1 MSNPL
6 MLSGDAA
13 AEALLDRAQSEL
25 ALLEVKPHLH
35 VVRLGDDPASVS
47 YTRMKARRA
56 KKIGLESTLTELP
69 SDTSEAALLEL
80 IARLNADS
88 ATHGILV
95 QLPFPKGSAV
105 RESVILEAIDP
116 DKDVDGLH
124 IVNVGRLWSGR
135 EGLRPCTPAGI
146 ISMLDFYGVSL
157 AGKSVVIVNRSQLV
171 GKPLAAL
178 CLERNATVTI
188 AHSRTADLE
197 AVTRAADV
205 LVTAVGR
212 VGFITSEMVK
222 PGAVVI
228 DVSINRI
235 VVDGADRLV
244 GDCASD
250 VFEVAGAITPV
261 PGGVGPMTVSHL
273 LYNTVLAAKRQLE
286 RANRTSSRQASS
298 G

>member
-6 MLSGDAA
+6 LLSGDAA
-13 AEALLDRAQSEL
+13 AEALLTRARAEL
-25 ALLEVKPHLH
+25 ALMSDTPHLH

-47 YTRMKARRA
+47 YTRLKARRA
-56 KKIGLESTLTELP
+56 KKIGLHSTLTELP
-69 SDTSEAALLEL
+69 ADTSEAALLEL
-80 IARLNADS
+80 IADLNADPL
-88 ATHGILV
+88 THGILV

-105 RESVILEAIDP
+105 RESVILAAIDP

-124 IVNVGRLWSGR
+124 VVNVGRLWSGR

-146 ISMLDFYGVSL
+146 ISLLDFYDLSL
-157 AGKSVVIVNRSQLV
+157 VGKSVVIVNRSQLV

-188 AHSRTADLE
+188 AHSRTNDLE

-212 VGFITSEMVK
+212 VGFITAGMVK
-222 PGAVVI
+222 PGATVI

-244 GDCASD
+244 GDCASG

-286 RANRTSSRQASS
+286 RQSS
-298 G
+298 GS

>member
-6 MLSGDAA
+6 LLSGDAA
-13 AEALLDRAQSEL
+13 AEALLNRARDEL
-25 ALLEVKPHLH
+25 ASLIVKPHLH

-56 KKIGLESTLTELP
+56 KRIGLDSTLTELP
-69 SDTSEAALLEL
+69 ADTSEAKLLEL
-80 IARLNADS
+80 IAVLNADLL
-88 ATHGILV
+88 THGILV

-146 ISMLDFYGVSL
+146 ISMLDFYGVDLS
-157 AGKSVVIVNRSQLV
+157 GKSVVIVNRSQLV

-178 CLERNATVTI
+178 CLERNATITI
-188 AHSRTADLE
+188 AHSRTANLE

-212 VGFITSEMVK
+212 VGFITKQMIK

-235 VVDGADRLV
+235 VVDGADKLV

-286 RANRTSSRQASS
+286 QANQALNR
-298 G
+298 

>member
-1 MSNPL
+1 MSTPL
-6 MLSGDAA
+6 ILSGDAA
-13 AEALLDRAQSEL
+13 AEALLTRARDEL
-25 ALLEVKPHLH
+25 ALLSVKPHLH

-69 SDTSEAALLEL
+69 ADTSELALLEL
-80 IARLNADS
+80 ITRLNADS

-105 RESVILEAIDP
+105 REAVILGAIDP

-124 IVNVGRLWSGR
+124 VVNVGRLWSGR

-146 ISMLDFYGVSL
+146 ISLLDFYGINL

-188 AHSRTADLE
+188 AHSRTNDLSS
-197 AVTRAADV
+197 VTRAADV

-212 VGFITSEMVK
+212 VGFITSDMVK
-222 PGAVVI
+222 PGATVI
-228 DVSINRI
+228 DVSVNRI

-244 GDCASD
+244 GDCASG
-250 VFEVAGAITPV
+250 VFEVAGAVTPV

-286 RANRTSSRQASS
+286 PRGA
-298 G
+298 

>member
-6 MLSGDAA
+6 LLSGDAA
-13 AEALLDRAQSEL
+13 AEALLNRARDEL
-25 ALLEVKPHLH
+25 ASLTVKPHLH

-47 YTRMKARRA
+47 YTRLKARRA
-56 KKIGLESTLTELP
+56 KRIGLDSTLTELP
-69 SDTSEAALLEL
+69 ADTSEAKLLEL
-80 IARLNADS
+80 IAVLNADLL
-88 ATHGILV
+88 THGILV

-105 RESVILEAIDP
+105 RESVILGAISP

-124 IVNVGRLWSGR
+124 VVNVGRLWSGR

-146 ISMLDFYGVSL
+146 ISMLDFYGVDLS
-157 AGKSVVIVNRSQLV
+157 GKSVVIVNRSQLV

-188 AHSRTADLE
+188 AHSRTANLE

-212 VGFITSEMVK
+212 VGFITKQMVK

-235 VVDGADRLV
+235 VVDGADKLV

-286 RANRTSSRQASS
+286 QANQALNR
-298 G
+298 

>member
-1 MSNPL
+1 MSSPL
-6 MLSGDAA
+6 LLSGDAA
-13 AEALLDRAQSEL
+13 AEALLNRAQNEL

-56 KKIGLESTLTELP
+56 KKIGLESTLTELR
-69 SDTSEAALLEL
+69 SDTSEADLLEL
-80 IARLNADS
+80 IARLNADPL
-88 ATHGILV
+88 THGILV
-95 QLPFPKGSAV
+95 QLPFPKESAV
-105 RESVILEAIDP
+105 REAVILEAISP

-124 IVNVGRLWSGR
+124 VVNVGRLWSGR

-146 ISMLDFYGVSL
+146 ISMLDFYGISL

-188 AHSRTADLE
+188 AHSRTAGLE

-212 VGFITSEMVK
+212 VGFITPSMVK

-235 VVDGADRLV
+235 VVDGVDRLV
-244 GDCASD
+244 GDCSSD
-250 VFEVAGAITPV
+250 VSEVAGAITPV

-286 RANRTSSRQASS
+286 QTHQGS
-298 G
+298 GN

>member
-6 MLSGDAA
+6 LLSGDAA
-13 AEALLDRAQSEL
+13 AEALLTRARAEL
-25 ALLEVKPHLH
+25 ALMSDTPHLH

-47 YTRMKARRA
+47 YTRLKARRA
-56 KKIGLESTLTELP
+56 KRIGLHSTLTELP
-69 SDTSEAALLEL
+69 ADTSEAALLEL
-80 IARLNADS
+80 IADLNADPL
-88 ATHGILV
+88 THGILV

-105 RESVILEAIDP
+105 RESVILAAIDP

-124 IVNVGRLWSGR
+124 VVNVGRLWSGR

-146 ISMLDFYGVSL
+146 ISLLDFYGLSL
-157 AGKSVVIVNRSQLV
+157 VGKSVVIVNRSQLV

-188 AHSRTADLE
+188 AHSRTNDLE

-212 VGFITSEMVK
+212 VGFITAGMVK
-222 PGAVVI
+222 PGATVI

-244 GDCASD
+244 GDCASG

-286 RANRTSSRQASS
+286 RQSS
-298 G
+298 GS

>member
-6 MLSGDAA
+6 LLSGDAA
-13 AEALLDRAQSEL
+13 AEALLNRARDEL
-25 ALLEVKPHLH
+25 ASLIVKPHLH

-56 KKIGLESTLTELP
+56 KRIGLDSTLTELP
-69 SDTSEAALLEL
+69 ADTSEAKLLEL
-80 IARLNADS
+80 IAVLNADLL
-88 ATHGILV
+88 THGILV

-146 ISMLDFYGVSL
+146 ISMLDFYGVDLS
-157 AGKSVVIVNRSQLV
+157 GKSVVIVNRSQLV

-188 AHSRTADLE
+188 AHSRTANLE

-212 VGFITSEMVK
+212 VGFITKQMIK

-235 VVDGADRLV
+235 VVDGADKLV
-244 GDCASD
+244 GDCAND

-286 RANRTSSRQASS
+286 QANQALNR
-298 G
+298 

>member
-1 MSNPL
+1 MSSPL
-6 MLSGDAA
+6 LLSGDAA
-13 AEALLDRAQSEL
+13 AEALLNRAQSEL
-25 ALLEVKPHLH
+25 ALLSVKPHLH

-80 IARLNADS
+80 IGQLNADPL
-88 ATHGILV
+88 THGILV

-105 RESVILEAIDP
+105 RESVILEAIHP

-124 IVNVGRLWSGR
+124 VVNVGRLWSGR

-146 ISMLDFYGVSL
+146 ISMLDFYGVELS
-157 AGKSVVIVNRSQLV
+157 GKSVVIVNRSQLV

-188 AHSRTADLE
+188 AHSRTHDL
-197 AVTRAADV
+197 ASVTRAADI

-212 VGFITSEMVK
+212 VGFITKRMVK
-222 PGAVVI
+222 SGAVVI

-286 RANRTSSRQASS
+286 QGNHTSN

>member
-6 MLSGDAA
+6 LLSGDAA
-13 AEALLDRAQSEL
+13 AAALLDRAQSEL
-25 ALLEVKPHLH
+25 ASLLVKPHLH

-80 IARLNADS
+80 IAALNADPL
-88 ATHGILV
+88 THGILV
-95 QLPFPKGSAV
+95 QLPFPKESAV
-105 RESVILEAIDP
+105 REAVVLEAIHP

-124 IVNVGRLWSGR
+124 VVNVGRLWSGR

-146 ISMLDFYGVSL
+146 ISMLDFYGIDL
-157 AGKSVVIVNRSQLV
+157 ARKSVVIVNRSQLV

-212 VGFITSEMVK
+212 VGFITPEMVK
-222 PGAVVI
+222 PGGVVI
-228 DVSINRI
+228 DVSVNRI

-244 GDCASD
+244 GDCASG
-250 VFEVAGAITPV
+250 VFDVAGAITPV

-286 RANRTSSRQASS
+286 RSQSTSSD
-298 G
+298 

>member
-6 MLSGDAA
+6 LLSGDAA
-13 AEALLDRAQSEL
+13 AEALLNRARDEL
-25 ALLEVKPHLH
+25 ASLIVKPHLH

-56 KKIGLESTLTELP
+56 KRIGLDSTLTELP
-69 SDTSEAALLEL
+69 ADTSEAKLLEL
-80 IARLNADS
+80 IAVLNADLL
-88 ATHGILV
+88 THGILV

-146 ISMLDFYGVSL
+146 ISMLDFYGVDLS
-157 AGKSVVIVNRSQLV
+157 GKSVVIVNRSQLV

-188 AHSRTADLE
+188 AHSRTANLE

-212 VGFITSEMVK
+212 VGFITKQMIK

-235 VVDGADRLV
+235 VVDGADKLV
-244 GDCASD
+244 GDCAND

-273 LYNTVLAAKRQLE
+273 LYNTVLAAKRQFAQ
-286 RANRTSSRQASS
+286 ANQALNR
-298 G
+298 